1 MGACTC
7 VRVCGHVCACMCV
20 CERVSCVSSLVSLL
34 FVFLLCLSSLVS
46 LLCLSSLVSLLLSL
60 PWLFCVCDNTSC
72 SGIHLPFWDT
82 CGCAGKWAWFC
93 RLMWWRM
100 CIYAGQLVGA
110 PQPLVFALL
119 VILLLLFLCPLPF
132 FLFFFL
138 SFSFSCRG
146 QQLDVNP
153 TSNFVFLSQER
164 FLPSTST
171 VAKTAKTFSGLEV
184 VVWCPTQPG
193 FHLRNSVF

>member
-1 MGACTC
+1 M
-7 VRVCGHVCACMCV
+7 RVHVCECVGLCVHACV
-20 CERVSCVSSLVSLL
+20 CVSVSLVFL
-34 FVFLLCLSSLVS
+34 LLCLSSLVS
-46 LLCLSSLVSLLLSL
+46 LFSCVSSLVFLLSL
-60 PWLFCVCDNTSC
+60 SWLFCVCDNTSC